1 MNGPDSHPFD
11 LKAALREAAAAGG
24 VALLLTLPLVG
35 LRTAETMGGL
45 VIRPRFGDVA
55 VTVLLAIYLPLLG
68 ASLIVVLL
76 LEQLVLRRIPPV
88 ARWLG
93 LPLAQAVTS

>member
-1 MNGPDSHPFD
+1 MAVS
-11 LKAALREAAAAGG
+11 AAVMWWRRRPEGRLGAPPALAERRVGAG
-24 VALLLTLPLVG
+24 L
-35 LRTAETMGGL
+35 
-45 VIRPRFGDVA
+45 IA